1 LRFSWND
8 WHFLKT
14 NLRYSNNITSLL
26 IIIHIPIVSV
36 TVTIQLKWL
45 SFFKL
50 IRESLTIEPHYWSG
64 FTWLNT
70 VTYHRSQIL
79 LYLHVQIKVN
89 IFKFDNTFYCYFFMI
104 FLFHYHVF
112 ECLRVKSISVF
123 ANLVSHFFYSNSHV
137 QIKVNIFKFDNTFYC
152 YFFMSFLFHYHVFEC
167 LRVKSISVFANLVSH
182 FFLLKQSFCWQMYI
196 LQTFSWADFFPPAF
210 WHHHICYKF
219 EHSPHPDCHIVT
231 KYNLLKQ
238 GVQCFS
244 TEKNCFFVT
253 FKSVPNQTLNCT
265 SSIAEF
271 LISFFWLIS
280 LSQWQH

>member
-1 LRFSWND
+1 
-8 WHFLKT
+8 
-14 NLRYSNNITSLL
+14 LRYSNNITSLL

-104 FLFHYHVF
+104 
-112 ECLRVKSISVF
+112 
-123 ANLVSHFFYSNSHV
+123 
-137 QIKVNIFKFDNTFYC
+137 
-152 YFFMSFLFHYHVFEC
+152 FLFHYHVFEC